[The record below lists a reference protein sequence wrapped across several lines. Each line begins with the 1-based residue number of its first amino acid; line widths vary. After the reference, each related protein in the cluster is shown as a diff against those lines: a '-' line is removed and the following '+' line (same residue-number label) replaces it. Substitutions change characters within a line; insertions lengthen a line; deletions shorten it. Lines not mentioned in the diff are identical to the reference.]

1 MPHARLKVISTNKA
15 EVSKLEGLYMK
26 KLIAILLISALLS
39 ASALADAGDT
49 LPNHIVMR
57 GMAASMD
64 LDGDGTEEALRW
76 DMVDIDEYTS
86 SLALTVVDAEGTQI
100 NYSTELIGGQAVY
113 ATDMDGD
120 GVVEILLTGDVASD
134 DYYTTCLH
142 FEGGALVPVPFADG
156 NRGDNRSEYLS
167 EGYGMVMD
175 ISGNTLSLSGS
186 QDVLGTW
193 FATRI
198 YTLVD
203 GRFDF
208 ADNGEWVRDL
218 GDADTDDPGFWE
230 DNYGVLTTTAPLD
243 YTADDGSAAQL
254 PEGARLMIMAS
265 DKQSAARFIT
275 PEGITGT
282 LAIAPNKEKG
292 WGMTVNGVDEDSCF
306 EYIPYAD

>member
-1 MPHARLKVISTNKA
+1 
-15 EVSKLEGLYMK
+15 
-26 KLIAILLISALLS
+26 
-39 ASALADAGDT
+39 
-49 LPNHIVMR
+49 
-57 GMAASMD
+57 
-64 LDGDGTEEALRW
+64 
-76 DMVDIDEYTS
+76 
-86 SLALTVVDAEGTQI
+86 
-100 NYSTELIGGQAVY
+100 
-113 ATDMDGD
+113 MDGD

-142 FEGGALVPVPFADG
+142 FEDGALVPVPFADG
-156 NRGDNRSEYLS
+156 NRGDNGSDYLA

-198 YTLVD
+198 YALVD

-218 GDADTDDPGFWE
+218 GDANTNDPGFWE

-243 YTADDGSAAQL
+243 YTAEDGSAAQL

-292 WGMTVNGVDEDSCF
+292 WGMMVNGVNEDTCF